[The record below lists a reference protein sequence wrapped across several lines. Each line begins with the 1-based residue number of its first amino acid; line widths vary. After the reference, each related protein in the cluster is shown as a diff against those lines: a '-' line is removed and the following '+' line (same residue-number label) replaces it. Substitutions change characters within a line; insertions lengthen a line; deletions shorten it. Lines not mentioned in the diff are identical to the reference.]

1 MPETVATGLRLAPEA
16 LTRPFEPSQ
25 FDFKTTD
32 ELEPFLG
39 VLGQERAVEALQ
51 FGVAMPRPG
60 YNVYVMGEPGTGRFS
75 FVRRYLKAEGKRLAT
90 PSDWVYVNN
99 FDEPREPRVVE
110 LPQGGAA
117 EFIADI
123 GQLIDNLMA
132 TFPAVFEHP
141 SFQQKKSA
149 IDRAFNQRYDKALD
163 VIEKLALEKDIA
175 LYRDSSNI
183 AFTPMKDGKSMDE
196 AEFAQLPEAER
207 ERYHEDISA
216 LEVHLNEGLASLPL
230 WKRESSNQL
239 RQLNDETISQAL
251 QPLLAPLSEKYGENA
266 GIEAYLQAVQV
277 NLLKTVVEQLVDENR
292 PDAQTRQLLEE
303 QYSPSLVVGHPLDGG
318 APVVF
323 EPHPTYDNLFGR
335 IEYSTDQGALYTSYR
350 QLRPGA
356 LHRANGGF
364 LMLEAEK
371 MLSEPFVWE
380 ALKRALQSRRLK
392 MESPLAELGRLATV
406 TLNPEVI
413 PLNVKVVIIG
423 SRQLYY
429 TLQDLDPDFQ
439 EMFRVL
445 VDFDEEIP
453 LAEDSLEQFAQLMK
467 TRTSEEG
474 MAPLTAA
481 AVARLATVTLNPEV
495 IPLNVKVVIIGSR
508 QLYYTLQ
515 DLDPDFQ
522 EMFRVL
528 VDFDEE
534 IPLAEDSLEQFAQLM
549 KTRTSEEGMAPLT
562 AAAVARLATYSARL
576 AEHQGRLSARIGDL
590 FQLVSEA
597 DFIRQLAKDEVT
609 DVGHIERA
617 LKAKA
622 TRTGRVSARILEDIL
637 AGVILIDSEGA
648 AIGKCNG
655 LTVLEVGDSA
665 FGMPARISATVYP
678 GGSGIVDIE
687 REVNLGQ
694 PIHSKGVM
702 ILTGFLGSRY
712 AQEFPLEISAS
723 IALEQSYGYVDGDS
737 ASLGECCALIS
748 AISRTPLKQC
758 FAITGSINQF
768 GEVQAVGG
776 VNEKIEGF
784 FRLCEARG
792 LTGEQGAIIPF
803 ANVTTLML
811 DERVLEAV
819 RQERF
824 HIYAVRHVDE
834 ALSLLVGEPVG
845 AADKDGQ
852 FPKGSVNARVV
863 ERLRDIAEIELEED
877 GKGDT
882 PAGAVSANTSAKGTE
897 QN

>member
-1 MPETVATGLRLAPEA
+1 MPKPSLAALRLSPEA
-16 LTRPFEPSQ
+16 LTRPFSPEQ
-25 FDFKTTD
+25 FNFTNTED
-32 ELEPFLG
+32 LEPFRG

-60 YNVYVMGEPGTGRFS
+60 YNVFVMGEPGTGRFS
-75 FVRRYLKAEGKRLAT
+75 FVKRYLKAEAKRLET
-90 PSDWVYVNN
+90 PADRVYVNH
-99 FDEPREPRVVE
+99 FDEPREPRALE
-110 LPQGGAA
+110 LPSGTAS
-117 EFIADI
+117 EFMADI
-123 GQLIDNLMA
+123 NGLIDNLLA

-141 SFQQKKSA
+141 SFQQKKNA
-149 IDRAFNQRYDKALD
+149 IDRAFNKRYDQALD
-163 VIEKLALEKDIA
+163 VIERLSLEKSVA

-183 AFTPMKDGKSMDE
+183 AFTPMLEGKALDE

-207 ERYHEDISA
+207 ERFHADIA
-216 LEVHLNEGLASLPL
+216 TLEERLNEELASLPQ
-230 WKRESSNQL
+230 WKRESSNLL
-239 RQLNDETISQAL
+239 RQLNEETITIAL
-251 QPLLAPLSEKYGENA
+251 QPLLAPLSEKYAENA
-266 GIEAYLQAVQV
+266 GVCAYLQAVQV
-277 NLLKTVVEQLVDENR
+277 NLLKTVVDQLVEVEKA
-292 PDAQTRQLLEE
+292 DAQTRKLLEE
-303 QYSPSLVVGHPLDGG
+303 QYCPSLVVGHHAQGG

-335 IEYSTDQGALYTSYR
+335 IEYNTDQGALYTSYR

-364 LMLEAEK
+364 LILEAEK
-371 MLSEPFVWE
+371 MLGEPFVWD
-380 ALKRALQSRRLK
+380 ALKRALQSRQLK
-392 MESPLAELGRLATV
+392 MESPLGDLGRIATV
-406 TLNPEVI
+406 TLTPQMI
-413 PLNVKVVIIG
+413 PLHLKVVIIG

-445 VDFDEEIP
+445 VDFDEDIP
-453 LAEDSLEQFAQLMK
+453 LADDSLEQFAQLMK

-481 AVARLATVTLNPEV
+481 AVARV
-495 IPLNVKVVIIGSR
+495 
-508 QLYYTLQ
+508 
-515 DLDPDFQ
+515 
-522 EMFRVL
+522 
-528 VDFDEE
+528 
-534 IPLAEDSLEQFAQLM
+534 
-549 KTRTSEEGMAPLT
+549 
-562 AAAVARLATYSARL
+562 ATYSARL

-597 DFIRQLAKDEVT
+597 DFIRSLAGDDVT
-609 DVGHIERA
+609 DAGHIERA

-622 TRTGRVSARILEDIL
+622 TRTGRVSARIIDDML
-637 AGVILIDSEGA
+637 AGIILIDTAGA
-648 AIGKCNG
+648 AVGKCNG

-665 FGMPARISATVYP
+665 FGVPARISATVYP

-702 ILTGFLGSRY
+702 ILTGYLGSRY

-737 ASLGECCALIS
+737 ASLGEVCTLIS
-748 AISRTPLKQC
+748 ALSRTPLKQC

-792 LTGEQGAIIPF
+792 LTGEQGAIIPHS
-803 ANVTTLML
+803 NVTTLML
-811 DERVLEAV
+811 DERVLQAV
-819 RQERF
+819 RAGQF

-834 ALSLLVGEPVG
+834 ALSLLVGEDAGSPNEQ
-845 AADKDGQ
+845 GQ
-852 FPKGSVNARVV
+852 FPAGSVNARVV
-863 ERLRDIAEIELEED
+863 ERLRDIAAMGMEED
-877 GKGDT
+877 DKEE
-882 PAGAVSANTSAKGTE
+882 PKKAEPVAAKEKKPRAKKPTAE
-897 QN
+897 

>member
-1 MPETVATGLRLAPEA
+1 MSETIAAGLRLAPDA
-16 LTRPFEPSQ
+16 LTRPFDPSQ
-25 FDFKTTD
+25 FNFNNTD

-75 FVRRYLKAEGKRLAT
+75 FVRRYLRAEGKRLHT
-90 PSDWVYVNN
+90 PADWLYINN
-99 FDEPREPRVVE
+99 FDEPREPRVLKLE
-110 LPQGGAA
+110 PGSAA
-117 EFIADI
+117 AFIADI
-123 GQLIDNLMA
+123 NQLIDNLLA

-163 VIEKLALEKDIA
+163 VIEKLALEKEIA
-175 LYRDSSNI
+175 LYRDASNI
-183 AFTPMKDGKSMDE
+183 AFTPMKDGKALDE
-196 AEFAQLPEAER
+196 ADFALLLEAER
-207 ERYHEDISA
+207 ERYHSDISA
-216 LEVHLNEGLASLPL
+216 LEVRLNEELASLPQ
-230 WKRESSNQL
+230 WKRESTNQL
-239 RQLNDETISQAL
+239 RLLNDETISQAL
-251 QPLLAPLSEKYGENA
+251 QPLLAPLSQKYAENA
-266 GIEAYLQAVQV
+266 GVEAYLQAVQV

-292 PDAQTRQLLEE
+292 PEAQSRVLLEE
-303 QYSPSLVVGHPLDGG
+303 QYSPSLMVGHSLDAG

-335 IEYSTDQGALYTSYR
+335 IEYNTDQGALYTSYR

-371 MLSEPFVWE
+371 LLGEPFVWE
-380 ALKRALQSRRLK
+380 ALKRALQSRKLK

-406 TLNPEVI
+406 TLTPEVI
-413 PLNVKVVIIG
+413 PLNVKVIIIG

-445 VDFDEEIP
+445 VDFDEDIP
-453 LAEDSLEQFAQLMK
+453 LAEDSLEQFAQLLK

-474 MAPLTAA
+474 MAPL
-481 AVARLATVTLNPEV
+481 
-495 IPLNVKVVIIGSR
+495 S
-508 QLYYTLQ
+508 
-515 DLDPDFQ
+515 
-522 EMFRVL
+522 
-528 VDFDEE
+528 
-534 IPLAEDSLEQFAQLM
+534 
-549 KTRTSEEGMAPLT
+549 

-622 TRTGRVSARILEDIL
+622 TRTGRVSARILDDIL

-702 ILTGFLGSRY
+702 ILTGYLGSRY

-748 AISRTPLKQC
+748 ALSRTPLKQC

-792 LTGEQGAIIPF
+792 LTGEQGVIIPF
-803 ANVTTLML
+803 ANVATLML

-819 RQERF
+819 RCERF
-824 HIYAVRHVDE
+824 HVYAVRQVDE
-834 ALSLLVGEPVG
+834 ALSLLVGEQVG
-845 AADKDGQ
+845 AADEQGR
-852 FPKGSVNARVV
+852 FPSGSVNARVV
-863 ERLRDIAEIELEED
+863 ERLRDIAAIGLEDDDKAEE
-877 GKGDT
+877 GR
-882 PAGAVSANTSAKGTE
+882 PAGAKAANEEGK
-897 QN
+897 

>member
-1 MPETVATGLRLAPEA
+1 MPDSVAAHLRLAPEA
-16 LTRPFEPSQ
+16 LTRPFSPEQ
-25 FDFKTTD
+25 FNFTSTAD
-32 ELEPFLG
+32 LEPFRG

-60 YNVYVMGEPGTGRFS
+60 YNVFVMGEPGTGRFS
-75 FVRRYLKAEGKRLAT
+75 FVKRYLKAEAKRLET
-90 PSDWVYVNN
+90 PADRVYVNH
-99 FDEPREPRVVE
+99 FDEPREPRALE
-110 LPQGGAA
+110 LPSGTAG
-117 EFIADI
+117 EFMADI
-123 GQLIDNLMA
+123 NGLIDNLLA

-141 SFQQKKSA
+141 SFQQKKNA
-149 IDRAFNQRYDKALD
+149 IDRAFNKRYDQALD
-163 VIEKLALEKDIA
+163 VIERLSLEKSVA

-183 AFTPMKDGKSMDE
+183 AFTPMLEGKALDE

-207 ERYHEDISA
+207 ERFHADIA
-216 LEVHLNEGLASLPL
+216 TLEERLNEELASLPQ
-230 WKRESSNQL
+230 WKRESSNLL
-239 RQLNDETISQAL
+239 RQLNEETITIAL
-251 QPLLAPLSEKYGENA
+251 QPLLAPLSEKYAENA
-266 GIEAYLQAVQV
+266 GVCAYLQAVQV
-277 NLLKTVVEQLVDENR
+277 NLLKTVVDQLVEVEKA
-292 PDAQTRQLLEE
+292 DAQTRKLLEE
-303 QYSPSLVVGHPLDGG
+303 QYCPSLVVGHHAQGG

-335 IEYSTDQGALYTSYR
+335 IEYNTDQGALYTSYR

-364 LMLEAEK
+364 LILEAEK
-371 MLSEPFVWE
+371 MLGEPFVWD
-380 ALKRALQSRRLK
+380 ALKRALQSRQLK
-392 MESPLAELGRLATV
+392 MESPLGDLGRIATV
-406 TLNPEVI
+406 TLTPQMI
-413 PLNVKVVIIG
+413 PLHLKVVIIG

-445 VDFDEEIP
+445 VDFDEDIP
-453 LAEDSLEQFAQLMK
+453 LADDSLEQFAQLMK

-481 AVARLATVTLNPEV
+481 AVARV
-495 IPLNVKVVIIGSR
+495 
-508 QLYYTLQ
+508 
-515 DLDPDFQ
+515 
-522 EMFRVL
+522 
-528 VDFDEE
+528 
-534 IPLAEDSLEQFAQLM
+534 
-549 KTRTSEEGMAPLT
+549 
-562 AAAVARLATYSARL
+562 ATYSARL

-597 DFIRQLAKDEVT
+597 DFIRSLAGDEVT
-609 DVGHIERA
+609 DAGHIERA

-622 TRTGRVSARILEDIL
+622 TRTGRVSARIIDDML
-637 AGVILIDSEGA
+637 AGIILIDTAGA
-648 AIGKCNG
+648 AVGKCNG

-665 FGMPARISATVYP
+665 FGVPARISATVYP

-702 ILTGFLGSRY
+702 ILTGYLGSRY

-737 ASLGECCALIS
+737 ASLGEVCTLIS
-748 AISRTPLKQC
+748 ALSRTPLKQC

-792 LTGEQGAIIPF
+792 LTGEQGAIIPHS
-803 ANVTTLML
+803 NVTTLML
-811 DERVLEAV
+811 DERVLQAV
-819 RQERF
+819 RAGQF

-834 ALSLLVGEPVG
+834 ALSLLVGEDAGSPNEQ
-845 AADKDGQ
+845 GQ
-852 FPKGSVNARVV
+852 FPAGSVNARVV
-863 ERLRDIAEIELEED
+863 ERLRDIAAMGMEED
-877 GKGDT
+877 DKEEPRKAEPVAVKEKKPRAKK
-882 PAGAVSANTSAKGTE
+882 PAAE
-897 QN
+897 

>member
-1 MPETVATGLRLAPEA
+1 MPDPFAAGLRLAPDA
-16 LTRPFEPSQ
+16 LTRPFDPSQ
-25 FDFKTTD
+25 FAFTTTD
-32 ELEPFLG
+32 DLEPFRG

-60 YNVYVMGEPGTGRFS
+60 YNVFVMGEPGTGRFS
-75 FVRRYLKAEGKRLAT
+75 FVQRYLKAEAKRLET
-90 PSDWVYVNN
+90 PVDWVYVNN
-99 FDEPREPRVVE
+99 FDEPREPKVLE
-110 LPQGGAA
+110 LPAGTASD
-117 EFIADI
+117 FIADI
-123 GQLIDNLMA
+123 NQLIDNLLS

-141 SFQQKKSA
+141 TYQQRKNA
-149 IDRAFNQRYDKALD
+149 IDRAFNQRYDRALD
-163 VIEKLALEKDIA
+163 VIERLSLEKGIA
-175 LYRDSSNI
+175 LYRDSANI
-183 AFTPMKDGKSMDE
+183 AFTPMKDGKALDE

-207 ERYHEDISA
+207 ERFHVDIAA
-216 LEVHLNEGLASLPL
+216 LEERLNEELASLPQ

-239 RQLNDETISQAL
+239 RQLNEETITLAL
-251 QPLLAPLSEKYGENA
+251 QPLLAPLSEKYAECA
-266 GIEAYLQAVQV
+266 GVCAYLQAMQV
-277 NLLKTVVEQLVDENR
+277 NLLKTVVDQLLDDK
-292 PDAQTRQLLEE
+292 PDAQRREMLED
-303 QYSPSLVVGHPLDGG
+303 QYSPSLIVGHHASGG

-323 EPHPTYDNLFGR
+323 ESHPTYDNLFGR

-356 LHRANGGF
+356 LHRANGGY
-364 LMLEAEK
+364 LVLEAEK
-371 MLSEPFVWE
+371 LFGEPFVWD
-380 ALKRALQSRRLK
+380 ALKRALHSRQLK

-406 TLNPEVI
+406 TLTPQVI
-413 PLNVKVVIIG
+413 PLQIKVIIIG

-453 LAEDSLEQFAQLMK
+453 LAEDSLEQFAQLLK

-474 MAPLTAA
+474 MAPLT
-481 AVARLATVTLNPEV
+481 
-495 IPLNVKVVIIGSR
+495 S
-508 QLYYTLQ
+508 
-515 DLDPDFQ
+515 
-522 EMFRVL
+522 
-528 VDFDEE
+528 
-534 IPLAEDSLEQFAQLM
+534 
-549 KTRTSEEGMAPLT
+549 
-562 AAAVARLATYSARL
+562 AAVARLATYSARL

-597 DFIRQLAKDEVT
+597 DFVRQLASDTVT

-617 LKAKA
+617 LRAKA
-622 TRTGRVSARILEDIL
+622 TRTGRVSARILDDML
-637 AGVILIDSEGA
+637 AGIILIDTEGA

-665 FGMPARISATVYP
+665 FGVPARISATVYP

-702 ILTGFLGSRY
+702 ILTGYLGSRY

-737 ASLGECCALIS
+737 ASLGEVCTLIS
-748 AISRTPLKQC
+748 ALSRTPLKQC

-792 LTGEQGAIIPF
+792 LTGEQGAIIPY
-803 ANVTTLML
+803 ANVTNLML
-811 DERVLEAV
+811 DDRVLQAVREGRFHVYAV
-819 RQERF
+819 RQ
-824 HIYAVRHVDE
+824 VDE
-834 ALSLLVGEPVG
+834 ALGLLVGE
-845 AADKDGQ
+845 AAGTPDEKGQ
-852 FPKGSVNARVV
+852 FPEGSVNARVV
-863 ERLRDIAEIELEED
+863 QRLREIAEMGMEEED
-877 GKGDT
+877 KGPAKALAEEINTAVAAKKPTRKGPAKEPGT
-882 PAGAVSANTSAKGTE
+882 PKPKGSGAA
-897 QN
+897 

>member
-1 MPETVATGLRLAPEA
+1 MSENIAAGLRLAPDA
-16 LTRPFEPSQ
+16 LTRPFDPSQ
-25 FDFKTTD
+25 FNFTNTD

-75 FVRRYLKAEGKRLAT
+75 FVRRYLRAEGKRLQT
-90 PSDWVYVNN
+90 PADWLYINN
-99 FDEPREPRVVE
+99 FDEPREPRVLKLE
-110 LPQGGAA
+110 PGSAA
-117 EFIADI
+117 AFIADI
-123 GQLIDNLMA
+123 NQLIDNLLA

-163 VIEKLALEKDIA
+163 IIEKLALEKEIA
-175 LYRDSSNI
+175 LYRDASNI
-183 AFTPMKDGKSMDE
+183 AFTPMKDGKALDE
-196 AEFAQLPEAER
+196 ADFALLPEAER
-207 ERYHEDISA
+207 ERYHNDISA
-216 LEVHLNEGLASLPL
+216 LEVRLNEELASLPQ
-230 WKRESSNQL
+230 WKRESTNQL
-239 RQLNDETISQAL
+239 RLLNDETISQAL
-251 QPLLAPLSEKYGENA
+251 QPLLAPLSQKYAENA
-266 GIEAYLQAVQV
+266 GVEAYLQAVQV

-292 PDAQTRQLLEE
+292 PEAQSRVLLEE
-303 QYSPSLVVGHPLDGG
+303 QYSPSLMVGHSLDAG

-335 IEYSTDQGALYTSYR
+335 IEYNTDQGALYTSYR

-371 MLSEPFVWE
+371 LLGEPFVWE
-380 ALKRALQSRRLK
+380 ALKRALQSRKLK

-406 TLNPEVI
+406 TLTPEVI
-413 PLNVKVVIIG
+413 PLNVKVIIIG

-445 VDFDEEIP
+445 VDFDEDIP
-453 LAEDSLEQFAQLMK
+453 LAEDSLEQFAQLLK

-474 MAPLTAA
+474 MAPL
-481 AVARLATVTLNPEV
+481 
-495 IPLNVKVVIIGSR
+495 S
-508 QLYYTLQ
+508 
-515 DLDPDFQ
+515 
-522 EMFRVL
+522 
-528 VDFDEE
+528 
-534 IPLAEDSLEQFAQLM
+534 
-549 KTRTSEEGMAPLT
+549 

-622 TRTGRVSARILEDIL
+622 TRTGRVSARILDDIL

-702 ILTGFLGSRY
+702 ILTGYLGSRY

-748 AISRTPLKQC
+748 ALSRTPLKQC

-792 LTGEQGAIIPF
+792 LTGEQGVIIPF
-803 ANVTTLML
+803 ANVATLML

-819 RQERF
+819 RCERF
-824 HIYAVRHVDE
+824 HVYAVRQVDE
-834 ALSLLVGEPVG
+834 ALSLLVGEQVG
-845 AADKDGQ
+845 AADEQGR
-852 FPKGSVNARVV
+852 FPSGSVNARVV
-863 ERLRDIAEIELEED
+863 ERLRDIAAIGLEDDDKSEE
-877 GKGDT
+877 GR
-882 PAGAVSANTSAKGTE
+882 PAGAKAPEEEGK
-897 QN
+897 

>member
-1 MPETVATGLRLAPEA
+1 MSENIAAGLRLAPDA
-16 LTRPFEPSQ
+16 LTRPFDPSQ
-25 FDFKTTD
+25 FNFTNTD

-75 FVRRYLKAEGKRLAT
+75 FVRRYLRAEGKRLQT
-90 PSDWVYVNN
+90 PADWLYINN
-99 FDEPREPRVVE
+99 FDEPREPRVLKLE
-110 LPQGGAA
+110 PGSAA
-117 EFIADI
+117 AFIADI
-123 GQLIDNLMA
+123 NQLIDNLLA

-163 VIEKLALEKDIA
+163 IIEKLALEKEIA
-175 LYRDSSNI
+175 LYRDASNI
-183 AFTPMKDGKSMDE
+183 AFTPMKDGKALDE
-196 AEFAQLPEAER
+196 ADFALLPEAER
-207 ERYHEDISA
+207 ERYHNDISA
-216 LEVHLNEGLASLPL
+216 LEVRLNEELASLPQ
-230 WKRESSNQL
+230 WKRESTNQL
-239 RQLNDETISQAL
+239 RLLNDETISQAL
-251 QPLLAPLSEKYGENA
+251 QPLLAPLSQKYAENA
-266 GIEAYLQAVQV
+266 GVEAYLQAVQV

-292 PDAQTRQLLEE
+292 PEAQSRVLLEE
-303 QYSPSLVVGHPLDGG
+303 QYSPSLMVGHSLDAG

-335 IEYSTDQGALYTSYR
+335 IEYNTDQGALYTSYR

-371 MLSEPFVWE
+371 LLGEPFVWE
-380 ALKRALQSRRLK
+380 ALKRALQSRKLK

-406 TLNPEVI
+406 TLTPEVI
-413 PLNVKVVIIG
+413 PLNVKVIIIG

-445 VDFDEEIP
+445 VDFDEDIP
-453 LAEDSLEQFAQLMK
+453 LAEDSLEQFAQLLK

-474 MAPLTAA
+474 MAPL
-481 AVARLATVTLNPEV
+481 
-495 IPLNVKVVIIGSR
+495 S
-508 QLYYTLQ
+508 
-515 DLDPDFQ
+515 
-522 EMFRVL
+522 
-528 VDFDEE
+528 
-534 IPLAEDSLEQFAQLM
+534 
-549 KTRTSEEGMAPLT
+549 

-622 TRTGRVSARILEDIL
+622 TRTGRVSARILDDIL

-702 ILTGFLGSRY
+702 ILTGYLGSRY

-748 AISRTPLKQC
+748 ALSRTPLKQC

-792 LTGEQGAIIPF
+792 LTGEQGVIIPF
-803 ANVTTLML
+803 ANVATLML

-819 RQERF
+819 RCERF
-824 HIYAVRHVDE
+824 YIYAVRQVDE
-834 ALSLLVGEPVG
+834 ALSLLVGEQVG
-845 AADKDGQ
+845 AADEQGR
-852 FPKGSVNARVV
+852 FPSGSVNARVV
-863 ERLRDIAEIELEED
+863 ERLRDIAAIGLEDDDKAEE
-877 GKGDT
+877 GR
-882 PAGAVSANTSAKGTE
+882 PAGAKAANEEGK
-897 QN
+897 